1 MAKKVTFGVKPQEQQ
16 IADLDS
22 WVETRS
28 PLAER
33 LEEKVDQGSSPQ
45 PAVESSPEI
54 AELGREQGSPSMTHT
69 QAVDRPAPNP
79 PPKDKIKRLTLD
91 IPETLHRTIKGKAA
105 MEGKAMVDMLREL
118 LEEKYGNL

>member
-28 PLAER
+28 PKADR
-33 LEEKVDQGSSPQ
+33 
-45 PAVESSPEI
+45 ESTPEI
-54 AELGREQGSPSMTHT
+54 
-69 QAVDRPAPNP
+69 VDSSEPTPAP
-79 PPKDKIKRLTLD
+79 KEKTKRLTLD
-91 IPETLHRTIKGKAA
+91 IPETLHRAIKGKAA
-105 MEGKAMVDMLREL
+105 IEGVAMVDMLREL

>member
-45 PAVESSPEI
+45 PAVESDPEI
-54 AELGREQGSPSMTHT
+54 
-69 QAVDRPAPNP
+69 VDRDEQTPAP
-79 PPKDKIKRLTLD
+79 KEKTKRLTLD
-91 IPETLHRTIKGKAA
+91 IPETLHRAIKGKAA
-105 MEGKAMVDMLREL
+105 IEGVAMVDMLREL

>member
-28 PLAER
+28 SQA
-33 LEEKVDQGSSPQ
+33 DQGSSPEI
-45 PAVESSPEI
+45 VDSS
-54 AELGREQGSPSMTHT
+54 EQT
-69 QAVDRPAPNP
+69 DAP
-79 PPKDKIKRLTLD
+79 KEKTKRLTLD
-91 IPETLHRTIKGKAA
+91 IPETLHRAIKGKAA
-105 MEGKAMVDMLREL
+105 IEGVAMVDMLREL